1 MIDLFEF
8 IADVFSLSNEA
19 LLQAADPQH
28 TATHEAP
35 PQAPAP
41 AEVAHPAP
49 DQNEHAAL
57 LRDIHTLIREL
68 LREYCAKGKGRLSA
82 HSPEMTELYSSSA
95 KAIMSY
101 DLDIPAET
109 SAADLRKW
117 RENIRGDPNLLKP
130 LIKEWA

>member
-19 LLQAADPQH
+19 LPR
-28 TATHEAP
+28 
-35 PQAPAP
+35 APAP

-49 DQNEHAAL
+49 DQNEHAAI

-95 KAIMSY
+95 KAIMFY

>member
-19 LLQAADPQH
+19 LPR
-28 TATHEAP
+28 
-35 PQAPAP
+35 APAP
-41 AEVAHPAP
+41 AEVAHPVP

-68 LREYCAKGKGRLSA
+68 LREYFAKGKRRLSA

-117 RENIRGDPNLLKP
+117 RENIRGGP
-130 LIKEWA
+130 

>member
-19 LLQAADPQH
+19 LPR
-28 TATHEAP
+28 
-35 PQAPAP
+35 APAP

>member
-19 LLQAADPQH
+19 LPR
-28 TATHEAP
+28 
-35 PQAPAP
+35 APAP

-68 LREYCAKGKGRLSA
+68 LREYCAKGRKGGCPR
-82 HSPEMTELYSSSA
+82 T
-95 KAIMSY
+95 
-101 DLDIPAET
+101 
-109 SAADLRKW
+109 LRK
-117 RENIRGDPNLLKP
+117 
-130 LIKEWA
+130 